1 MAQIKI
7 LQSNDDGWA
16 VANIRALNTALNE
29 AGFNVRICPSPLYH
43 FFFAFLFY
51 FFKAVFRVHI

>member
-29 AGFNVRICPSPLYH
+29 AEFNVRIYPSPRSL
-43 FFFAFLFY
+43 FFCFLVL
-51 FFKAVFRVHI
+51 FF